1 MKVGEQFSEKKETGH
16 QFPLKAFELKIDSF
30 RKNRNWSP
38 VFLKRMKVVNQFF

>member
-16 QFPLKAFELKIDSF
+16 QFHVKAFELKTNSF

-38 VFLKRMKVVNQFF
+38 VLLKRMKVVD